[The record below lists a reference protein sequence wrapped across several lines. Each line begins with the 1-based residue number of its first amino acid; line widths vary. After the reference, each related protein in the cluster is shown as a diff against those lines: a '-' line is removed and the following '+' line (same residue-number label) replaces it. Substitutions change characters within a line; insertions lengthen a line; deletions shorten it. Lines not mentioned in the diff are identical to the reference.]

1 MVKCHPGPG
10 TCLFLKD
17 QGWCGL
23 VVVDINYVLPKNMLE
38 GFERDICRTRNV
50 AGEQASIDEILVQI
64 CINVFQLW
72 QYEC

>member
-1 MVKCHPGPG
+1 MGG
-10 TCLFLKD
+10 TGKYLGSHD
-17 QGWCGL
+17 HGWCGL

-38 GFERDICRTRNV
+38 GFKREICRIMNV
-50 AGEQASIDEILVQI
+50 AGEQASIDETLVQI